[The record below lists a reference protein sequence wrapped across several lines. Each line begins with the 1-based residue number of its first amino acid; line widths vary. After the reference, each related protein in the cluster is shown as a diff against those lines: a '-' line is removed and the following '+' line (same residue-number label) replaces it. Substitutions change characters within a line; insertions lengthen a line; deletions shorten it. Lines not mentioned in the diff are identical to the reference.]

1 MATIIDV
8 AKKAGVGI
16 ATVSRV
22 INHSGYVKQETREKI
37 EEVIKELG
45 FVSNEIAKSM
55 ALQKNNLVA
64 FLLPN
69 STHLFFGELLNS
81 VEKELYEKGFML
93 MLCNSSE
100 RIEKEIAYVEM
111 LKKSRV
117 DALIMLTN
125 NNIEPYLE
133 KQFPIVSF
141 DRQFE
146 GVPFVASDNYQG
158 GVMAA
163 RYLLEKNCHHFMFI
177 GDDAQGE
184 HTNVTTQVSFRRK
197 GFIDELKRH
206 GVEKIINI
214 EYPLGDYNY
223 IPESVYQTVL
233 ENQSVDAIFANNDN
247 IAAEVVKRL
256 EANGRKVPDHV
267 KVIGFDG
274 GRGTYA
280 LNKTITSI
288 SQDPDAI
295 AIALVDTIIARV
307 KGSKVEDKIIPISF
321 SKGETA

>member
-22 INHSGYVKQETREKI
+22 INHSGYVKKETREKV
-37 EEVIKELG
+37 EQVISEIG

-81 VEKELYEKGFML
+81 VEKELYQRGYML

-100 RIEKEIAYVEM
+100 RIEKEIIYVEM

-117 DALIMLTN
+117 DGLIMLTN
-125 NNIEPYLE
+125 NNIEPFIE

-141 DRQFE
+141 DRRFE
-146 GVPFVASDNYQG
+146 DVPCVSSDNYQG

-163 RYLLEKNCHHFMFI
+163 RYLLDNGCHKFMFI

-184 HTNVTTQVSFRRK
+184 HTSVNTEVSKRRK
-197 GFIDELKRH
+197 GFIEELRRQGIH
-206 GVEKIINI
+206 HVINI

-223 IPESVYQTVL
+223 IPETVYQ
-233 ENQSVDAIFANNDN
+233 SVIDHPEVDGIFANNDN
-247 IAAEVVKRL
+247 IAAEVVKHL
-256 EANGRKVPDHV
+256 EDQGRKVPKDV

-274 GRGTYA
+274 GRGGYR

-295 AIALVDTIIARV
+295 AIALVESVVSRIN
-307 KGSKVEDKIIPISF
+307 GNKVNDKIIPVNF
-321 SKGETA
+321 ATGETA

>member
-22 INHSGYVKQETREKI
+22 INHSGYVKKETREKV
-37 EEVIKELG
+37 EEVIREIG

-55 ALQKNNLVA
+55 ALQKNNIVA

-93 MLCNSSE
+93 MMCNSSE
-100 RIEKEIAYVEM
+100 RIEKEIVYIEM

-117 DALIMLTN
+117 DGLIMLTN
-125 NNIEPYLE
+125 NNIEPYLMKE
-133 KQFPIVSF
+133 FPIVTF
-141 DRQFE
+141 DRRFE
-146 GVPFVASDNYQG
+146 GVPFVASDNYMG
-158 GVMAA
+158 GVLAA
-163 RYLLEKNCHHFMFI
+163 QYLINKGCKHFMFI

-184 HTNVTTQVSFRRK
+184 NTNVNTEVSNRRK

-206 GVEKIINI
+206 GVSGIENI

-223 IPESVYQTVL
+223 IPESVYETVIQH
-233 ENQSVDAIFANNDN
+233 EEVDAVFANNDN
-247 IAAEVVKRL
+247 IAAEVVRRL
-256 EANGRKVPDHV
+256 EARGRRVPEDV

-274 GRGTYA
+274 GRGGYQ

-295 AIALVDTIIARV
+295 ANAIVEILTARLH
-307 KGSKVEDKIIPISF
+307 GYSADNRIIPVTLTV
-321 SKGETA
+321 GDTA